1 MVGVKWSCCE
11 KVNESDRR
19 CPQSLGEKKA
29 AKEKCERKK
38 KAAKEKCERKKKAA
52 KEKWERERPAREAFG
67 AKVCFFLF

>member
-38 KAAKEKCERKKKAA
+38 KAAKEK
-52 KEKWERERPAREAFG
+52 WERERPAREAFG